1 MCKFII
7 FYLLGI
13 SFFISNNVFFLYRSY
28 EEEHDINVQKE
39 KVRVCERTGPLS
51 EAVAIKD
58 IYKNYG
64 LPCSSQVEAVRGVS
78 FGVPLGQVFG
88 F

>member
-1 MCKFII
+1 M
-7 FYLLGI
+7 
-13 SFFISNNVFFLYRSY
+13 FFLYRSY